1 MSDEYIAALI
11 EAELVELC
19 PGERKCHGC
28 VAWCP
33 VCGDTGH
40 VCDDPECDTHRRETD
55 VLKDL
60 VEAQDMVKHAAN
72 ECKRWEEAVL
82 VEPKM
87 ARSRAELR
95 KAASNFLNYEKELYE
110 YEEELEELRKPWSFL
125 VPRGPRA

>member
-1 MSDEYIAALI
+1 
-11 EAELVELC
+11 
-19 PGERKCHGC
+19 
-28 VAWCP
+28 
-33 VCGDTGH
+33 
-40 VCDDPECDTHRRETD
+40 
-55 VLKDL
+55 
-60 VEAQDMVKHAAN
+60 MVKHAAN